1 MGGPEVTDS
10 KSATASIKALADE
23 SPNGAFDLLLSS
35 AALDRDGETLLP
47 DQWHQP
53 FPDSVPINANHSSDV
68 SDIVGSGRPWL
79 DADRNL
85 RVSGTFASTP
95 AAQHLR
101 SLVSEG
107 HLRSVSVE
115 FIRTKGANGPAHVLV
130 GGAFVNVPSN
140 PEARV
145 LSAKAAAFSSAVRA
159 VVEGKSFSDA
169 EAAFVQAI
177 HDASSHL
184 GADCVEGIVGLDD
197 DLTEDGEDGA
207 DDGSNKAAALRLR
220 LKALSRA

>member
-1 MGGPEVTDS
+1 MDGPGVTHS
-10 KSATASIKALADE
+10 KSATASIKALADD
-23 SPNGAFDLLLSS
+23 SSNGAFDLLLSS
-35 AALDRDGETLLP
+35 SALDRDGETLLP
-47 DQWHQP
+47 NQWQQP
-53 FPDSVPINANHSSDV
+53 FPDSVPINANHSADV

-85 RVSGTFASTP
+85 RVSGTFASSP

-184 GADCVEGIVGLDD
+184 GAACAADWDQDTDD
-197 DLTEDGEDGA
+197 DEDGADGA
-207 DDGSNKAAALRLR
+207 DDGANKAAALRLR
-220 LKALSRA
+220 LKSLAR

>member
-1 MGGPEVTDS
+1 MGDSEVTES
-10 KSATASIKALADE
+10 KSATASIKALADD

-35 AALDRDGETLLP
+35 AALDRDGEILLP
-47 DQWHQP
+47 DQWQQP
-53 FPDSVPINANHSSDV
+53 FPESVPINANHSSDV
-68 SDIVGSGRPWL
+68 SDIVGSGRPWM

-140 PEARV
+140 SEARV
-145 LSAKAAAFSSAVRA
+145 LSAKSAAFSAAVKA
-159 VVEGKSFSDA
+159 VIEGKSVDDA
-169 EAAFVQAI
+169 SGAMVQAI
-177 HDASSHL
+177 HDAAGHL
-184 GADCVEGIVGLDD
+184 GAACIAVEVPVEAGP
-197 DLTEDGEDGA
+197 EDPSGAEDGA
-207 DDGSNKAAALRLR
+207 NKSAALRLR